1 MQNERKIAKIKE
13 DDDYFEEF
21 IEEGL
26 YSSLQTGKLRIRN
39 LSIIMTGILSGN
51 KGKQTSAQKTK
62 LKQQFTNT
70 KRIEFGKF

>member
-26 YSSLQTGKLRIRN
+26 YSSL
-39 LSIIMTGILSGN
+39 
-51 KGKQTSAQKTK
+51 
-62 LKQQFTNT
+62 
-70 KRIEFGKF
+70 